1 MDEEIVRIR
10 ERVTSL
16 ETGRTD
22 DQRAVALVADNLKEK
37 VDSLKTLVTVVS
49 GILILILMLAGVLVA
64 WKGPHIP

>member
-1 MDEEIVRIR
+1 MDEETCTIR
-10 ERVTSL
+10 ERIKSL
-16 ETGRTD
+16 ETGRAD

-64 WKGPHIP
+64 WKGHTP